1 MGAVFKAFP
10 GSNTDMKVNR
20 RQNTLLNVM
29 MMLHMRGKYMRGK
42 YMRGKYMR
50 GKCVR
55 GKYMSGKYI

>member
-29 MMLHMRGKYMRGK
+29 MMLHMREKYTRGKFMRGEIHE
-42 YMRGKYMR
+42 G
-50 GKCVR
+50 
-55 GKYMSGKYI
+55 

>member
-29 MMLHMRGKYMRGK
+29 MMLHMRGKYTRGKSMRGEIHE
-42 YMRGKYMR
+42 GEIHE
-50 GKCVR
+50 G
-55 GKYMSGKYI
+55 GNT